1 MVKRPLRIIFMG
13 TPDFAAATLKALIDG
28 PDEIV
33 AVVTQPDRAKGRGK
47 KLTPPPTKVLAEA
60 VGIPVLQPTKIKT
73 ENFRNGLLSYQP
85 DLIVVTA
92 YGRILPQ
99 TLLDLAPLGCI
110 NVHGS
115 LLPKYR
121 GAAPIQWAVINGE
134 EETGVTIIQMNAG
147 MDTGDMLL
155 SARIA
160 TSPDETAG
168 SLFEKLAAVGC
179 ATLLTAIQGLQEGT
193 ITPVSQDDSLA
204 TVAPML
210 KKNDGLIDWHRDAA
224 EIERLIRGLDPW
236 PSAFCFLNGKR
247 LRLFHPEVV
256 HQDHDQQPGTVL
268 IADKRGI
275 AIACGRNTLLA
286 KEIQPEGKKRMDVES
301 FLCGHPLAAGTLLA
315 S

>member
-1 MVKRPLRIIFMG
+1 MVQRPLRIIFMG

-28 PDEIV
+28 PDEVV

-47 KLTPPPTKVLAEA
+47 KLTPPPTKILAEA
-60 VGIPVLQPTKIKT
+60 AGIPVLQPTKIKT
-73 ENFRNGLLSYQP
+73 EDFRNGLLSYQP
-85 DLIVVTA
+85 DLMVVTA
-92 YGRILPQ
+92 YGRILPKA
-99 TLLDLAPLGCI
+99 LLELPPLGCI

-134 EETGVTIIQMNAG
+134 AETGVTIIQMDAG

-155 SARIA
+155 RVKIA
-160 TSPDETAG
+160 ISLDETAG
-168 SLFEKLAAVGC
+168 SLFDKLADLGS

-193 ITPVSQDDSLA
+193 IIPIPQDHSLA

-210 KKNDGLIDWHRDAA
+210 KKDDGLIDWHKDAQ

-247 LRLFHPEVV
+247 LRLFKPEVL
-256 HQDHDQQPGTVL
+256 HQDSNQPPGTVL
-268 IADKRGI
+268 QADKRGVLV
-275 AIACGRNTLLA
+275 ACGRNTLLT
-286 KEIQPEGKKRMDVES
+286 KEIQPAGKKRMAVES
-301 FLCGHPLAAGTLLA
+301 FLCGQPIAAGTLL
-315 S
+315 SP